1 MNRLLL
7 ILILSVSCTVLSGQN
22 ISGIRNAHA
31 ANAAP
36 RYTDMD
42 LIAKYNR
49 AIGADSCLQEAWRLM
64 ESGSD
69 NGDLLVETFGNA
81 LAGRHFLH
89 KGPEDSALFYL
100 NRSIIVAQ
108 KRDSSTWTTA
118 YKWIM
123 SEVYNNLGLF
133 YLNLQ
138 LDYYKASIY
147 LLKALEYTGDS
158 NDKLPLILANLTLVH
173 SFRND
178 TSGMEY
184 ARRLKTYS
192 EKTGDAG
199 YLSSYCMALMHY
211 TAGRLEE
218 AERYVND
225 ALAHIDKEGN
235 PEFYERE
242 LIIAYNLKAKTMLA
256 LGKVNEAIS
265 ALESAKSIDHDITDC
280 PITDTYLT
288 FGQYFTTCGDTEK
301 ALEFLFE
308 GVSISQSTSSYVW
321 LGKIYKQISKIY
333 EDRQDYRNALR
344 YERLMNEE
352 ERRTFDRRKEYDL
365 TEIKTKYK
373 IEQYENTIKEKE
385 IEVLRRDRF
394 LIILASVMIIIVASS
409 LIAWHTMR
417 RKNRYYEKI
426 VQQYTRNAT
435 LNKRIRELE
444 DQNRK
449 YTSSTLSD
457 TKGDDLYGRLCR
469 MMNEERVYHDQ
480 NLSIDKL
487 ASMLETNRTYLS
499 RIINERTGMNFSQ
512 YINKHRI
519 DEAVS
524 TIMDSHGECL
534 LKSLAFELG
543 FKTTSSFYKAFSKET
558 GMPPASFRDKCAEGR

>member
-69 NGDLLVETFGNA
+69 NGDILIQTFGNA

-89 KGPEDSALFYL
+89 LGPEDSALLYM
-100 NRSIIVAQ
+100 NRAIMLAG
-108 KRDSSTWTTA
+108 RHDSTSHNFA
-118 YKWIM
+118 YEWIM

-133 YLNLQ
+133 YLNRQ
-138 LDYYKASIY
+138 LDYYKASQY
-147 LLKALEYTGDS
+147 LLEALKYTDSS
-158 NDKLPLILANLTLVH
+158 NDRLPLLLANLTLVH
-173 SFRND
+173 AFRND
-178 TSGMEY
+178 TTGMEF
-184 ARRLKTYS
+184 ALRLKEYS
-192 EKTGDAG
+192 DRTGEARFVSD
-199 YLSSYCMALMHY
+199 YCMALMSHTCSRPEQAEMY
-211 TAGRLEE
+211 INKALEE
-218 AERYVND
+218 LSLEEKPAPRNY
-225 ALAHIDKEGN
+225 IM
-235 PEFYERE
+235 
-242 LIIAYNLKAKTMLA
+242 AYNLQAKIMLSLKKVDLAIESLDKARSIKHRLDDCD
-256 LGKVNEAIS
+256 IS
-265 ALESAKSIDHDITDC
+265 
-280 PITDTYLT
+280 DTYLT
-288 FGQYFTTCGDTEK
+288 IGHYLVDRGKLTE
-301 ALEFLFE
+301 ALDILIE
-308 GVSISQSTSSYVW
+308 GVHLSDSTDAYVHLGEMYSLISE
-321 LGKIYKQISKIY
+321 IY
-333 EDRQDYRNALR
+333 ERQHDWKNALR

-365 TEIKTKYK
+365 TEIKAKYK
-373 IEQYENTIKEKE
+373 LEQYENTIKEKE